1 MTKHLII
8 GDKAHVIFIV
18 VAYEK
23 RVSVVILLSPDH
35 PLPELQYCNN
45 KHMGGTKSPDN

>member
-18 VAYEK
+18 K